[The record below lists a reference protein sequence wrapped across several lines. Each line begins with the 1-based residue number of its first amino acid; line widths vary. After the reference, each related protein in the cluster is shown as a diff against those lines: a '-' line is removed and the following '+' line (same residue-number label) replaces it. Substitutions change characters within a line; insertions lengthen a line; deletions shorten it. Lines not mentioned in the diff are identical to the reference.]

1 MGGSK
6 FIPIVVA
13 GLIGLFLGWLLGP
26 DVGDVEEQMSSVQS
40 SMAEQQDAIAQQVGA
55 LQTQIQALNEQVAGQ
70 ADSAGKTV
78 NDAVGGIW
86 SDLQTSIEELRN
98 ASSQATS
105 SAQEQISQVASDV
118 SNRLQSIEQ
127 TVGQLGERL
136 DQAGSGSSA
145 GDQGNGQ
152 GGGDLAG
159 RVGPNGAILLPEQ
172 AALFGNTR
180 VDLVSVSGDQAT
192 ISVGGQEQT
201 VSSGDSVDLSG
212 DCSVSLA
219 GVSGGAAF
227 LSATGCSAGGSDAS
241 ASGGSSGG
249 GDAGRLASQI
259 GPTGA
264 ILLPEQAAIF
274 AGTQVNLVSID
285 ESAGTASVAVGGTDQ
300 STVSAGDSIDIA
312 ENCSL
317 TLAGVASGAAYFSSE
332 GCGNAPSSGQGQG
345 EAASNQSSGSGGA
358 SSSDNQSAS
367 NQAASGSNGSSSGG
381 TSAGGDSYG
390 VGQTASI
397 GDARIFVS
405 GVSDSGATLYSAD
418 GGRERVEVGSTYDAG
433 NGCTVTVQAVEN
445 GRVQLS
451 ECGAGGESSSNANQG
466 ASSASSSGSQ
476 QSSGSGSDGSGQQA
490 SGSSASGGGESYGI
504 GETATFGDAR
514 VFVSAVSDSGAT
526 LFPAGGSDRQTVEVG
541 SSMDIG
547 NGCTVTVDGV
557 EGSRVQL
564 SGGCG
569 DQASSSGNQG
579 NGQSSQSGT
588 ANQPA
593 NANSASSENASQQS
607 NSDGEQSADSSEPS
621 SNSGGNDASGSSGG
635 QQASSGSGEG
645 YATGQTATFGDQ
657 RVFVSA
663 ISGSGA
669 TLYVPG
675 AGREQVE
682 AGSSIDA
689 GNGCSIT
696 LDGVSNGRAQIS
708 ASGC

>member
-78 NDAVGGIW
+78 TDAVGGIR

-98 ASSQATS
+98 ASGQATS

-136 DQAGSGSSA
+136 DQASSGSSA

-227 LSATGCSAGGSDAS
+227 LSAEGCSSGGSDAS

-367 NQAASGSNGSSSGG
+367 NQAASGSDGSSSGG
-381 TSAGGDSYG
+381 TSSGGDSYG

-418 GGRERVEVGSTYDAG
+418 GGRKRVDVGSTYDAG
-433 NGCTVTVQAVEN
+433 NGCAVTVQAVEG
-445 GRVQLS
+445 GRVTLS
-451 ECGAGGESSSNANQG
+451 QCGAGGGQNASNA
-466 ASSASSSGSQ
+466 
-476 QSSGSGSDGSGQQA
+476 SSGSGSDAGGQAQQA
-490 SGSSASGGGESYGI
+490 ASSSSNGQSGGGESYGI
-504 GETATFGDAR
+504 GETASFGDAR
-514 VFVSAVSDSGAT
+514 VFISAVSDSGAT
-526 LFPAGGSDRQTVEVG
+526 LFPAGGSDRQMVEVG

-547 NGCTVTVDGV
+547 NGCTVTVNGV

-569 DQASSSGNQG
+569 DQAASTSGRG
-579 NGQSSQSGT
+579 NGQSESGGQAAAQASG
-588 ANQPA
+588 ANAERNAASSEQPA
-593 NANSASSENASQQS
+593 NA
-607 NSDGEQSADSSEPS
+607 
-621 SNSGGNDASGSSGG
+621 GGNDAAAASGGG
-635 QQASSGSGEG
+635 QQASAGSGEG
-645 YATGQTATFGDQ
+645 YATGQTATFGEQ

-663 ISGSGA
+663 LSGSGA

-682 AGSSIDA
+682 AGSSIDV

>member
-26 DVGDVEEQMSSVQS
+26 DVGDVEDQMSSVQS

-55 LQTQIQALNEQVAGQ
+55 LQTQIQALNEEVAGRADNAGQ
-70 ADSAGKTV
+70 AVT
-78 NDAVGGIW
+78 DAVGGIK
-86 SDLQTSIEELRN
+86 SDLQSSIEELRN

-105 SAQEQISQVASDV
+105 SAQEQMSQVANDL
-118 SNRLQSIEQ
+118 SNRLQTIEQ

-136 DQAGSGSSA
+136 DQAGSASS
-145 GDQGNGQ
+145 GGGQGGGE
-152 GGGDLAG
+152 GGGDLAD

-172 AALFGNTR
+172 AALFGNSR

-201 VSSGDSVDLSG
+201 VSSGDSVDLAG

-227 LSATGCSAGGSDAS
+227 LSAEGCAAGGSNAS

-249 GDAGRLASQI
+249 GDAGQLASQI

-285 ESAGTASVAVGGTDQ
+285 EGAGTASVAVGGTDQ
-300 STVSAGDSIDIA
+300 STVSAGDSIEIA
-312 ENCSL
+312 DDCSL

-332 GCGNAPSSGQGQG
+332 GCGNAPSSSAG
-345 EAASNQSSGSGGA
+345 
-358 SSSDNQSAS
+358 QSAS
-367 NQAASGSNGSSSGG
+367 SQSSSNEQSASSQPASSGNGGSSSA
-381 TSAGGDSYG
+381 SAPSGDSYG
-390 VGQTASI
+390 VGETASI

-405 GVSDSGATLYSAD
+405 GVSDSGATLFSAD
-418 GGRERVEVGSTYDAG
+418 GGRKRVDVGSTYDAG
-433 NGCTVTVQAVEN
+433 NGCMVTVQAVES
-445 GRVQLS
+445 GRVTLS
-451 ECGAGGESSSNANQG
+451 ECGAGGGQA
-466 ASSASSSGSQ
+466 ASDASSSSSEASTGSA
-476 QSSGSGSDGSGQQA
+476 SNSGGQATQA
-490 SGSSASGGGESYGI
+490 SGASNAGQSAGGQSGGGESYGI
-504 GETATFGDAR
+504 GETASFGDAR

-541 SSMDIG
+541 SSMDLG
-547 NGCTVTVDGV
+547 NGCTVTVNGV
-557 EGSRVQL
+557 EGGRAQL

-569 DQASSSGNQG
+569 DQAASTGSQG
-579 NGQSSQSGT
+579 NGQSENGAQA
-588 ANQPA
+588 ANSNAGSSEGGAQPA
-593 NANSASSENASQQS
+593 AQASGGNAEQSAASSEQPA
-607 NSDGEQSADSSEPS
+607 
-621 SNSGGNDASGSSGG
+621 NSGGNDAVASSGG
-635 QQASSGSGEG
+635 SQQASAGSGEG
-645 YATGQTATFGDQ
+645 FATGQTATFGEQ

-663 ISGSGA
+663 LSGSGA

-675 AGREQVE
+675 AGREQIE
-682 AGSSIDA
+682 AGSSIDV